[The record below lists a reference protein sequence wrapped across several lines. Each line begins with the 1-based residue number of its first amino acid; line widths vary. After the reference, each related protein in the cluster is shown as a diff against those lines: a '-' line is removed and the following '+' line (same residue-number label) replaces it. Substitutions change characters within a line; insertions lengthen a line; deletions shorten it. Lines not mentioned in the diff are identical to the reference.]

1 MQWCQVFQ
9 PISLQTIFSGSFLVR
24 HLSALHFTISWLIST
39 FSILF
44 TISNCF
50 LQSFNHSSY
59 WLCSFLILQ
68 ISLQNLILDNS
79 VTLFFSVQFFV
90 HLFRV
95 TWNNRF
101 CLNCETICLYLLT
114 FVFFVIKLCF
124 SSSITKFIPFFF
136 NLRLAFS
143 PLIFLFLFFPVSLCL
158 SYFSLLISFLRL
170 VISLSIL
177 LFHHDPFISPF
188 LPFFTPTSFA
198 TQWAAAIVS
207 LFVWVILPVSI
218 CLTTAFTFLVA
229 SLNFLWPTFLKS
241 ITVIFI
247 IITFIVIIIIILWIS
262 FNYVLLFWNFP
273 VPSHNQWP
281 KVLDCLCMFFS
292 SLT

>member
-68 ISLQNLILDNS
+68 ISLFDIVFRSWDNS
-79 VTLFFSVQFFV
+79 VTLFFSIQFFV
-90 HLFRV
+90 HLFQV

-124 SSSITKFIPFFF
+124 SSSITKFIPYFF
-136 NLRLAFS
+136 NLRLAFMS
-143 PLIFLFLFFPVSLCL
+143 YHCIHCL
-158 SYFSLLISFLRL
+158 S
-170 VISLSIL
+170 
-177 LFHHDPFISPF
+177 
-188 LPFFTPTSFA
+188 
-198 TQWAAAIVS
+198 
-207 LFVWVILPVSI
+207 
-218 CLTTAFTFLVA
+218 
-229 SLNFLWPTFLKS
+229 
-241 ITVIFI
+241 
-247 IITFIVIIIIILWIS
+247 WIS
-262 FNYVLLFWNFP
+262 QFPLTYFLEKYYCYIYYYYFCCYYYYNIMNFI
-273 VPSHNQWP
+273 
-281 KVLDCLCMFFS
+281 
-292 SLT
+292 